1 LDKEIEISM
10 GFDKSTSKLFIFA
23 FILFKRNFM

>member
-1 LDKEIEISM
+1 LDNDMEISM

-23 FILFKRNFM
+23 FTVKREN

>member
-1 LDKEIEISM
+1 M

-23 FILFKRNFM
+23 IIVFKRKLLLIVSFI